1 MGYAGNPDLWADL
14 FPDGLV
20 PWILDLVLESWQT
33 FPKPRPTELEVP
45 ITKRF
50 CVHLRARKDRS
61 GAPFSIWPESEEL
74 DSESGELLGRIDLRL
89 LHGHRERVYFALK
102 CKRLNVVA
110 NRRRSSLAG
119 KYVEEGMMRFIT
131 GQYAGGLDKGG
142 MLGYVMDGKT
152 ADAIASVK
160 CAIDS
165 RRNSLALKKGTS
177 LSVCA
182 LRPNIKEVKE
192 TNHVPT
198 GRHFV
203 IYHLFVGV

>member
-1 MGYAGNPDLWADL
+1 MGYAGNPHLWADI

-20 PWILDLVLESWQT
+20 PRIVDLVLESWQT
-33 FPKPRPTELEVP
+33 FRKPRPTELEVP

-61 GAPFSIWPESEEL
+61 RAPFTIWTESEEL
-74 DSESGELLGRIDLRL
+74 DPESGELLGRIDLRL
-89 LHGHRERVYFALK
+89 VHGHRERVYFALE

-110 NRRRSSLAG
+110 KRRRSSLAR
-119 KYVEEGMMRFIT
+119 KYVEEGMTRFIT

-142 MLGYVMDGKT
+142 MLAYVMDGKT

-160 CAIDS
+160 QAIDS
-165 RRNSLALKKGTS
+165 RRDSLALKQGTS
-177 LSVCA
+177 LSACA
-182 LRPNIKEVKE
+182 LRPNARQVKE
-192 TNHVPT
+192 TNHIPA
-198 GRHFV
+198 GSPFV